1 METSIAVIGHRGASA
16 EAPENTMA
24 AFERALQLG
33 ADGIEFDVQ
42 LSSDGTAVVIHDAML
57 DRTTDGS
64 GPVFQHDLDTLRG
77 FDAGGKFSPEFIK
90 EQIPTLE
97 EVLRL
102 PAAIFE
108 LEIKTWGRELL
119 DAVLVEVDAAGVF
132 DRVKFTGWNQSM
144 LCHLKSERPDATIG
158 LFSQQPQPWMND
170 AVFERYVVGTA
181 ETAGFDVAH
190 VYAGAITPSIADG
203 LRELGYVVHA
213 NDAQGSDDVE
223 KALAA
228 GIDSISMN
236 DVATAIT
243 LTA

>member
-1 METSIAVIGHRGASA
+1 
-16 EAPENTMA
+16 MA

-42 LSSDGTAVVIHDAML
+42 LSSDGKAVVIHDAML

-64 GPVFQHDLDTLRG
+64 GPVFQHDSNTLRG
-77 FDAGGKFSPEFIK
+77 LDAGGKFSPEFVG
-90 EQIPTLE
+90 EPIPTLE

-102 PAAIFE
+102 PAATFE
-108 LEIKTWGRELL
+108 LEIKTWGRALL
-119 DAVLVEVDAAGVF
+119 DAVLGEVDAAGVF
-132 DRVKFTGWNQSM
+132 DRVKFTGWDQAM
-144 LCHLKSERPDATIG
+144 LCRLKSERPGARIG

-170 AVFERYVVGTA
+170 AVFEHYVVGTA

-223 KALAA
+223 NALAA

-236 DVATAIT
+236 DVAVAMT